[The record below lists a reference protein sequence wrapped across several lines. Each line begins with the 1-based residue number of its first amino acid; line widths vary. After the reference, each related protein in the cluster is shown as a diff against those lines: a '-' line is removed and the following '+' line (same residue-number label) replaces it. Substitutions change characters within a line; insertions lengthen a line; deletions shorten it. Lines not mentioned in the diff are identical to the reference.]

1 MKPTSE
7 TTVLFADVCGSTSL
21 YERAG
26 DSVAHAAIEE
36 CIFALKET
44 TKVNGGRVIKTI
56 GDELMSTFPSVGA
69 AVQAAVEMQEAIDE
83 IPAVG
88 TTKIGIRTGFQYGP
102 VVERDGDVFGD
113 TVNLAA
119 RLAGLAT
126 KGQILTSREA
136 IDRMTQTERASSRR
150 LYSIQV
156 KGRESEV
163 DLYEILWKQSD
174 DQTTLS
180 SQRTLQK
187 QKQTTLRLR
196 YLEHELVL
204 EGAKTTVTL
213 GRDKTAGLVIV
224 DRMASRLQGKIE
236 CRLGKFVL
244 VDYSANGTFV
254 TLGNEPEVSLRREEL
269 VLRGRG
275 VIAFGQPSATAN
287 EVAEFE
293 CA

>member
-1 MKPTSE
+1 MNSTAE
-7 TTVLFADVCGSTSL
+7 TTVLFVDVCGSTGL
-21 YERAG
+21 YERVG
-26 DSVAHAAIEE
+26 DTIAHAVIEKCVE
-36 CIFALKET
+36 ALKDK
-44 TKVNGGRVIKTI
+44 TKVTGGQVIKTI
-56 GDELMSTFPSVGA
+56 GDEVMSVFPTVGA
-69 AVQAAVEMQEAIDE
+69 AVRAAVEMQECIDE
-83 IPAVG
+83 MPTIGAA
-88 TTKIGIRTGFQYGP
+88 KIGVRTGFHYGP

-126 KGQILTSREA
+126 KGQILTSRETV
-136 IDRMTQTERASSRR
+136 DRMTLSERATSRR

-163 DLYEILWKQSD
+163 DLYEILWQQSD

-187 QKQTTLRLR
+187 QKQTTLRIK
-196 YLEHELVL
+196 YLERELVL
-204 EGAKTTVTL
+204 DGTKTALTL
-213 GRDKTAGLVIV
+213 GRDKSAGLIIV

-244 VDYSANGTFV
+244 ADHSANGTFV
-254 TLGNEPEVSLRREEL
+254 TLDNEPEVVLRREEL

-275 VIAFGQPSATAN
+275 VIAFGQPRAGAT
-287 EVAEFE
+287 EVVEFE
-293 CA
+293 CE